1 MWHYILSVKISDR
14 GFEHF
19 VLYEE
24 IGRGLAPPSEGGA
37 LGVEGGGKPRLTYQQ
52 LRISIS
58 RVRPQAEAGR
68 RGTGCLGVLMLLVWE
83 VLRVAD
89 LKKVKTGRLK
99 AGLEGEARRPVT
111 ETQRKQLYKIG

>member
-1 MWHYILSVKISDR
+1 MWGITICRLKVR
-14 GFEHF
+14 TGGFIRF
-19 VLYEE
+19 VLHEE

-68 RGTGCLGVLMLLVWE
+68 RGTGCLGVLMLFVWE

-89 LKKVKTGRLK
+89 LKKVKTGRLRG
-99 AGLEGEARRPVT
+99 GLDDEARRF
-111 ETQRKQLYKIG
+111 